1 MVISLYV
8 QNDKTGYVPLWCT
21 ESLIRVKKHNYTK
34 KKAKFIKYKK
44 RAKYLILGF
53 FPLHWCT
60 KAEILAA
67 ARQELVQKSGEGAG
81 EIYDEML
88 RDPGLG
94 EKLKKLIMPK
104 ETIEEEFERFEQFRA
119 KKLKEL
125 QTDTI

>member
-1 MVISLYV
+1 M
-8 QNDKTGYVPLWCT
+8 
-21 ESLIRVKKHNYTK
+21 
-34 KKAKFIKYKK
+34 F
-44 RAKYLILGF
+44 
-53 FPLHWCT
+53 
-60 KAEILAA
+60 
-67 ARQELVQKSGEGAG
+67 
-81 EIYDEML
+81 